1 MAKQIVNIGT
11 ASNSRNGDPLRTAFT
26 KINANFTELYA
37 SESQLTN
44 GAYTVT
50 LDASGVVTLPTSLNG
65 LLRTDS
71 GVVSVA
77 VAGQDYI
84 APFSNPTL
92 RGLVISSG
100 LLSIDGNISSSAWT
114 TNGVRLG
121 SRGSSRVT
129 DTTSTGTVANAYTN
143 VLGGDTVAAT
153 NTVTFTNYSTA
164 YIPAPTAGTN
174 VTITN
179 SYSLITGGNV
189 LLGGTLTFPNN
200 YTFTGQTLTDTSGTT
215 NYSLKIAN
223 GTTGSVFAVG
233 TGTDAY
239 GVAND
244 ALDHTQT
251 TYVPYNATAS
261 TISFN
266 VPGKVGSLTINENG
280 IVTVPNGL
288 VIPTG
293 TKASNATGTA
303 GQISY
308 DSTYMY
314 ICISTNTWRRVALG
328 GTY

>member
-1 MAKQIVNIGT
+1 MAKLNINIG
-11 ASNSRNGDPLRTAFT
+11 ASANDKTGDPLRTAFD
-26 KINANFTELYA
+26 KINQNFIELYA
-37 SESQLTN
+37 GGANETQLTN
-44 GAYTVT
+44 GSYTLT
-50 LDASGVVTLPTSLNG
+50 LGA
-65 LLRTDS
+65 
-71 GVVSVA
+71 
-77 VAGQDYI
+77 
-84 APFSNPTL
+84 
-92 RGLVISSG
+92 
-100 LLSIDGNISSSAWT
+100 
-114 TNGVRLG
+114 NGV
-121 SRGSSRVT
+121 
-129 DTTSTGTVANAYTN
+129 
-143 VLGGDTVAAT
+143 
-153 NTVTFTNYSTA
+153 
-164 YIPAPTAGTN
+164 
-174 VTITN
+174 
-179 SYSLITGGNV
+179 
-189 LLGGTLTFPNN
+189 LTFPNN
-200 YTFTGQTLTDTSGTT
+200 STFTGQTLTDVSGTT

-266 VPGKVGSLTINENG
+266 IPGKVGSLTINANG
-280 IVTVPNGL
+280 VVTVPNGL

-293 TKASNATGTA
+293 TKATNATGTA